1 MPAAACFAGQ
11 RAEQA
16 WRRARARRAAEFLA
30 LYLGGPLAMAL
41 AMPPDRLWPA
51 FLGVTLVALVLL
63 ARTPGF
69 DWRELAQGGVAWGE
83 VGLVAAVTAVVAAG
97 LVWLLVPGQALA
109 LPRRAPGLWV
119 AIVLIYPFLSALP
132 QELVFR
138 VLFFRRYGGLFDG
151 RRVAVAV
158 NAAGFGLAHLMFWN
172 WVAAALTVAG
182 GVIFARAYLRRGFVQ
197 AVLLHAIAGGIIFT
211 SGLGSFFYH
220 GAVGR

>member
-1 MPAAACFAGQ
+1 MAGV
-11 RAEQA
+11 
-16 WRRARARRAAEFLA
+16 RARRAAEVLA

-83 VGLVAAVTAVVAAG
+83 VALVAAVTAVVAAG

-119 AIVLIYPFLSALP
+119 AIMLVYPFLSALP

-138 VLFFRRYGGLFDG
+138 VLFFRRYGALFGSPAAAVLVNGLVFS
-151 RRVAVAV
+151 
-158 NAAGFGLAHLMFWN
+158 LAHLMFWN
-172 WVAAALTVAG
+172 AVAPGLTFAG
-182 GVIFARAYLRRGFVQ
+182 GLLFARGYRAGGFGQ
-197 AVLLHAIAGGIIFT
+197 AVVLHALCGAVIFT
-211 SGLGSFFYH
+211 SGLGRFFYH
-220 GAVGR
+220 GAVGP

>member
-1 MPAAACFAGQ
+1 MAAG
-11 RAEQA
+11 
-16 WRRARARRAAEFLA
+16 RARRAAEFLA

-69 DWRELAQGGVAWGE
+69 DWRELARGGVGWGE
-83 VGLVAAVTAVVAAG
+83 VALVAAVTAVVAAG

-172 WVAAALTVAG
+172 WVAVALTVAG
-182 GVIFARAYLRRGFVQ
+182 GLIFGHAYLRRGGFAL
-197 AVLLHAIAGGIIFT
+197 AVVLHALCGGIIFT
-211 SGLGSFFYH
+211 SGLGTFFYH
-220 GAVGR
+220 GAVPGR